1 MVFTTD
7 EFRKYIK
14 TKHIAR
20 VKILDAYME
29 ENPKIEYCYEDV
41 DAVYQREVN
50 AQIGAHTI
58 GRSRQSRVNCGHGAT
73 RTMNGT
79 KYDRA
84 IIMEDENHFIE
95 FGSFYSESEN
105 TEPCFYDSE
114 DKPFKAVRW
123 FDYF

>member
-14 TKHIAR
+14 SKHIAR

-29 ENPKIEYCYEDV
+29 ENPKSEYCYEDV

-50 AQIGAHTI
+50 AQIGSHTI
-58 GRSRQSRVNCGHGAT
+58 GRSRQSRVNCGNGAT

-79 KYDRA
+79 KYG
-84 IIMEDENHFIE
+84 HH
-95 FGSFYSESEN
+95 YQ
-105 TEPCFYDSE
+105 
-114 DKPFKAVRW
+114 
-123 FDYF
+123 